1 MGYDVKKIL
10 EVKNLDVYLNTYD
23 GRIHA
28 VRDVSFDLE
37 QGSTLVI
44 VGESGC
50 GKSMTARAVLD
61 LLPAGISEK
70 GQKSRIL
77 FRGRDIF
84 SMSEKEKIK
93 NLRGEKISMIFQDP
107 STFLNP
113 TATVG
118 RQISECLTLHRKIS
132 AEEVE
137 ERTLEILKKVRITDP
152 ERRMRQYPHELSG
165 GMRQRVMIAIALICR
180 PEILIADEPTTA
192 LDVTTQA
199 EIMELIDDLK
209 KEFGTSVILV
219 THDLGVAAEMADN
232 VVVMYAGEVIEQG
245 AADDIFSHCRHPY
258 TRALFDS
265 VPGLEGA
272 GERRLYSL
280 EGTPPDLSFHPDVC
294 AFSPR
299 CEYCMNVCRRKA
311 PPLIDCGDGHL
322 VSCYLMHP
330 DAPKPER
337 IFERS
342 QQWRKKN

>member
-152 ERRMRQYPHELSG
+152 ERRMRD
-165 GMRQRVMIAIALICR
+165 R
-180 PEILIADEPTTA
+180 
-192 LDVTTQA
+192 
-199 EIMELIDDLK
+199 K
-209 KEFGTSVILV
+209 SVV
-219 THDLGVAAEMADN
+219 
-232 VVVMYAGEVIEQG
+232 
-245 AADDIFSHCRHPY
+245 
-258 TRALFDS
+258 
-265 VPGLEGA
+265 
-272 GERRLYSL
+272 
-280 EGTPPDLSFHPDVC
+280 
-294 AFSPR
+294 
-299 CEYCMNVCRRKA
+299 
-311 PPLIDCGDGHL
+311 
-322 VSCYLMHP
+322 
-330 DAPKPER
+330 
-337 IFERS
+337 
-342 QQWRKKN
+342 